1 MSFAPPIRLPF
12 SVLAFALTGS
22 VSAIKI
28 QIDYSYDDL
37 DFFDTPGKRRAMEAA
52 ASFFEKA
59 LHDPLLAIDAED
71 FEGSV
76 SWKAL
81 FFHPA
86 TGARTEIENLV
97 VPEGALI
104 IFVGGRPLSTGTNGR
119 GGPGGWSGS
128 GNQAWFDRVRGRG
141 SAGAVAEPRTDVSPW
156 GGQIS
161 FNSDLTWNF
170 SLTENLGGREFI
182 STALHEIAH
191 VLGFGTSDVW
201 DERIASGAFSGP
213 AAVQSHG
220 STPPAGGGHL
230 QDPTSG
236 PDLTSTFFGS
246 FGAGHGTQ
254 GPALM
259 LPSRTD
265 TGANFDVTTDLDLAC
280 LADLG
285 WEVRPPAPLTP
296 LALSPDQTSFEWPSV
311 SFFDYRVERGDD
323 LVSFPGASG
332 SFAGNG
338 RVQSWADPAPPAN
351 RAFYRLSSEFNLA
364 SAASASSLTSP
375 KLPAADDSGAFITR
389 KTVEPR
395 VVECGT
401 CAVHGNPE

>member
-1 MSFAPPIRLPF
+1 MSFAPPIRFPF

-22 VSAIKI
+22 VPAIEI

-59 LHDPLLAIDAED
+59 LHDNLLAIDAGA
-71 FEGSV
+71 FGGSA
-76 SWKAL
+76 SWTAL

-86 TGARTEIENLV
+86 TGTETEIANLV
-97 VPEGALI
+97 VPENTLI
-104 IFVGGRPLSTGTNGR
+104 IFVGSRPLSSGTSGQ
-119 GGPGGWSGS
+119 GGPGGWSAS
-128 GNQAWFDRVRGRG
+128 GNQAWFDHIQGRG
-141 SAGAVAEPRTDVSPW
+141 SAGAASDPPTDVSPW

-161 FNSDLTWNF
+161 FNSTVTWNF
-170 SLTENLGGREFI
+170 SLTENLDGREFI

-213 AAVQSHG
+213 AAAQSHG
-220 STPPAGGGHL
+220 SAPAAGAGHL
-230 QDPTSG
+230 QNPISG

-246 FGAGHGTQ
+246 FGAGHGTR

-265 TGANFDVTTDLDLAC
+265 TGADFDVTTDLDLAC

-296 LALSPDQTSFEWPSV
+296 LALSPDQASFEWPSV
-311 SFFDYRVERGDD
+311 SFFDYRVQRGDD
-323 LVSFPGASG
+323 LASFPGGSG
-332 SFAGNG
+332 LFAGNG
-338 RVQSWADPAPPAN
+338 LVQSWSDPAPPAN

-375 KLPAADDSGAFITR
+375 KLPAADDSGAFTR
-389 KTVEPR
+389 KTVAPR

-401 CAVHGNPE
+401 CAVHGDPE